1 MKNKKFGLLITV
13 FAILTI
19 LSSCST
25 TRYYIVRHAEK
36 NNCDDC
42 ATCNLSNAGTLR
54 AIALRDT
61 MVKKSIDTIFT
72 SQCLRTQLTAQPTAT
87 QLHKTLSKYTQLN
100 SFIENL
106 KAFDN
111 KNLLIVSHSPEIPM
125 IVSALC
131 GQQVTVNE
139 FNRMFIV
146 TKTKFLGK
154 TTTAFKETTYGQ
166 PN

>member
-1 MKNKKFGLLITV
+1 MKNEKIGLLIV
-13 FAILTI
+13 AFAILTI

-42 ATCNLSNAGTLR
+42 ATCNLSTAGSMR

-61 MVKKSIDTIFT
+61 MIKKSIDTIFT
-72 SQCLRTQLTAQPTAT
+72 SQCLRTQLTAQPTAD
-87 QLHKTLSKYTQLN
+87 QLHKVLSIYIQLN
-100 SFIENL
+100 SFIEKL
-106 KAFDN
+106 KGFNN
-111 KNLLIVSHSPEIPM
+111 KNILIVSHSPEIPI
-125 IVSALC
+125 IVNALC
-131 GQQVTVNE
+131 GKQVTVNE

-146 TKTKFLGK
+146 TKTKFCSK
-154 TTTAFKETTYGQ
+154 TTIVFKETTYGA